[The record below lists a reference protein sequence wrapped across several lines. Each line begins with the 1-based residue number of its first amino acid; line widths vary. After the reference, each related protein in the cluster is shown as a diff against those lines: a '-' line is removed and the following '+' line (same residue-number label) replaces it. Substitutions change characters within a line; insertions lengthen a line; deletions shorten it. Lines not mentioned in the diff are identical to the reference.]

1 MGSLG
6 TRLLRIVL
14 GLCALVLVLLALY
27 VGRLAGNWVPLGGR
41 HTASGWRTK
50 LASNSA
56 TGADCRTDGAPGA
69 ASSLWW

>member
-1 MGSLG
+1 MADVGSLG

-27 VGRLAGNWVPLGGR
+27 VSLGRQLVPLVAEYR
-41 HTASGWRTK
+41 QRWRAK

-56 TGADCRTDGAPGA
+56 CRCGLP
-69 ASSLWW
+69 S